1 MSILENLKPAK
12 EIKTFEIT
20 AYSEDMTL
28 FINALDYLQAKY
40 KGGGKFTQ
48 EALFEHLSSPL
59 REDKK
64 LMEYNEGHP
73 KRKGRGSRSKGRDEK
88 KKEAMQ

>member
-1 MSILENLKPAK
+1 MSIRAAAILDNGKSSL
-12 EIKTFEIT
+12 
-20 AYSEDMTL
+20 YSWD
-28 FINALDYLQAKY
+28 ALDYLQAKY